1 MASFLG
7 TPTTQ
12 LAGPKENTTASLDG
26 LPGSTCAVVAHSDA
40 GNSEAGDRG
49 KAESVSGPP
58 ARDFGVCTCTSLPV
72 RANSLDLAFPELL
85 DDVST
90 ANDLA
95 STITPEAI
103 VRWAAAQ
110 RATVVLSTSMGAGSA
125 VMLHLVSQ
133 LAPATPVVWV
143 DSGYNTPQTYRY
155 AEVLETRLELDL
167 RIYTPQM
174 SSARRE
180 ALFGPIPLLDQEAEH
195 RLFTQQVKLEPFDR
209 ALKELRPKIWLTG
222 IRAEE
227 TDYRRGLNVFTRDSR
242 VDLKVAPIF
251 HWTELDVQR
260 YLKLHNLPDNAHY
273 FDPTKVE
280 AGRECGLHT
289 AA

>member
-1 MASFLG
+1 MASSAE
-7 TPTTQ
+7 TPVTQ
-12 LAGPKENTTASLDG
+12 LT
-26 LPGSTCAVVAHSDA
+26 GSNESTVALAADI
-40 GNSEAGDRG
+40 
-49 KAESVSGPP
+49 
-58 ARDFGVCTCTSLPV
+58 ARTSLSS
-72 RANSLDLAFPELL
+72 RAGSLDLDFPSLL
-85 DDVST
+85 DDISN
-90 ANDLA
+90 ANKLA
-95 STITPEAI
+95 STITPEAVI
-103 VRWAAAQ
+103 RWAASQ
-110 RATVVLSTSMGAGSA
+110 HEPIVLSTSMGAGSA

-133 LAPATPVVWV
+133 IAPATPVVWV

-155 AEVLETRLELDL
+155 AEALESRLELNL
-167 RIYTPQM
+167 RIYTPLM

-209 ALKELRPKIWLTG
+209 ALKELSPRIWLTG

-260 YLKLHNLPDNAHY
+260 YLKRYNLPDNANY

-280 AGRECGLHT
+280 SGRECGLHT